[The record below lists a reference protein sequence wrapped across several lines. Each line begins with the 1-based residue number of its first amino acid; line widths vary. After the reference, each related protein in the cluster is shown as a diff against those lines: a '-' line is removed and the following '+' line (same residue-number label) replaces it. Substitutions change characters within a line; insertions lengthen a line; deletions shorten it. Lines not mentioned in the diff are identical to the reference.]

1 MEYYEEWKI
10 TGIEIEIQVDENIEV
25 EWNLTK
31 SEDRDYKQEKSL
43 HRY

>member
-10 TGIEIEIQVDENIEV
+10 TSIEIEIQADENIEV

-31 SEDRDYKQEKSL
+31 SEDRDYKQEIFL